1 MTVFRGSVNRKAGG
15 GDVQVQTG
23 RAFNGDLPATATRVV
38 HAVELRATDASQGI
52 FVVNGLST
60 PRVFD
65 PVGVVLAEPELVM
78 QRESKHGLTLQLSPA
93 ARHGIEILQHVAHP
107 QLPKP
112 SAADDPEEA
121 AGGTNASSSQSE
133 GLQFTDR
140 SFTKTNLRKSVD
152 QFWPALA
159 RAYAQEGQPFVD
171 ANDFVQLGEQ
181 KLSFKDLANRSA
193 TFLEKE
199 FEGSRGWTFSQRVH
213 SFLQTLLPKRSAD
226 GSLSTKRVKDR
237 LSAEGRA
244 SDECSVFFAGLGGSA
259 KSTPRVRTLTLI
271 ASRHASLG

>member
-1 MTVFRGSVNRKAGG
+1 MGAT
-15 GDVQVQTG
+15 
-23 RAFNGDLPATATRVV
+23 LEPACCKSTA
-38 HAVELRATDASQGI
+38 
-52 FVVNGLST
+52 LS
-60 PRVFD
+60 
-65 PVGVVLAEPELVM
+65 E
-78 QRESKHGLTLQLSPA
+78 
-93 ARHGIEILQHVAHP
+93 
-107 QLPKP
+107 
-112 SAADDPEEA
+112 
-121 AGGTNASSSQSE
+121 
-133 GLQFTDR
+133 
-140 SFTKTNLRKSVD
+140 
-152 QFWPALA
+152 
-159 RAYAQEGQPFVD
+159 EGQPFVD

-213 SFLQTLLPKRSAD
+213 SFLQTLLPKRRISADDPYTPTIPNPTSPQPSKPNTAASETKKKQGAD

-237 LSAEGRA
+237 HCRQTSRSLHPTPEAPQLPGLSAEGRA